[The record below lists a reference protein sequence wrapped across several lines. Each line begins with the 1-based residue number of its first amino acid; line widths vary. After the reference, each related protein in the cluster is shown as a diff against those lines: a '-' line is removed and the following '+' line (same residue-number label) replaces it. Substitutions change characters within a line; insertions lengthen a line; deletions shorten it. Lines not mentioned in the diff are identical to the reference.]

1 MRTISPFLWFD
12 SQAEEAATH
21 YVSIFSNSK
30 ILKVARSGDA
40 GPGPKGAVLTVHFE
54 LDGQRFTALNGGPR
68 FRFTEAISFVVDCK
82 TQEDVDYFWSK
93 LTEGGEESMCGW
105 LKDRFGL
112 SWQVIPTALG
122 EMIADPDPAK
132 SRRAMEAMLKMKKID
147 IAALRAAY
155 EGR

>member
-1 MRTISPFLWFD
+1 VRTISPFLWFD

-40 GPGPKGAVLTVHFE
+40 GPGPKGAVLTVDFE

-147 IAALRAAY
+147 IAVLRAAY